1 MVEGEG
7 GIGAGVEDT
16 ATIKVD
22 MVTIKVDMET
32 IKVVM
37 ETIKIMVDI
46 QTGQEVEDVA
56 EVGVIVVLVAM
67 KGVLVAMKGVL
78 GVMKGVVLVGMKE
91 EVLVD
96 MKEEVLED
104 MKGVLVVMK
113 EAEVEGEEGMAVGE
127 DGWAGAPG
135 VLQTKHKS
143 KVGDIFCFSYMHA
156 FGL

>member
-1 MVEGEG
+1 MLVEIDGE
-7 GIGAGVEDT
+7 ED
-16 ATIKVD
+16 K
-22 MVTIKVDMET
+22 KE
-32 IKVVM
+32 
-37 ETIKIMVDI
+37 E
-46 QTGQEVEDVA
+46 E
-56 EVGVIVVLVAM
+56 
-67 KGVLVAMKGVL
+67 
-78 GVMKGVVLVGMKE
+78 VLVGMKE
-91 EVLVD
+91 EVLED
-96 MKEEVLED
+96 MKEEVLVD